1 MAIGHALI
9 TCLGQALCHSCSSP
23 WWDSQPWGEHKY
35 TQSKDEETEALG
47 SYIVCGHRASN
58 YREISKI
65 HAQNYVV
72 LLVAHILLITTKM
85 IPKIMLDQLW
95 SEILYITYHIYH
107 IYLWYITILLH
118 IYTMYGTSKYASIGH
133 ILYMPYYVWHI
144 TIHILYSVYY
154 MAIYYTC
161 QLWTQNTGEWSRKV
175 ALF

>member
-23 WWDSQPWGEHKY
+23 WWNSQPWGEHKY

-47 SYIVCGHRASN
+47 NYIVCGHRASN
-58 YREISKI
+58 YREIIKI

-72 LLVAHILLITTKM
+72 LLIARILLMTTKM
-85 IPKIMLDQLW
+85 IPKIMLYQLW
-95 SEILYITYHIYH
+95 SEILYIIYH

-133 ILYMPYYVWHI
+133 ILYMPYCVWHI
-144 TIHILYSVYY
+144 TIHILYSIYY

-161 QLWTQNTGEWSRKV
+161 QLWTQNTREWSRRV